1 MHCWLICKGLK
12 GGEEREVSRVA
23 RKVQCTLSKNSFRR
37 LLLLNQMV
45 AADVTSDTFSYGIT
59 MNVVILEYNCLLY
72 EYVLQLH
79 NIVGG
84 SPCYFLADVV
94 GGGGISE

>member
-1 MHCWLICKGLK
+1 
-12 GGEEREVSRVA
+12 
-23 RKVQCTLSKNSFRR
+23 
-37 LLLLNQMV
+37 MV